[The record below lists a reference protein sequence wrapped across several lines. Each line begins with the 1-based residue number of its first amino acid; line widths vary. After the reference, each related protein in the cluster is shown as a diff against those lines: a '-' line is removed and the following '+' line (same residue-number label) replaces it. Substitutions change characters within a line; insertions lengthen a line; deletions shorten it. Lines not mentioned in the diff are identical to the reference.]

1 MGACGSKGAG
11 QADQPDPKTEKQASL
26 KQKKEEAP
34 PAEPVADAPAA
45 EPAADAPAAEGEVRQ
60 PP

>member
-45 EPAADAPAAEGEVRQ
+45 EGEVRQ